1 MIQDVETNS
10 FQVIEFNGLRVQLT
24 RNTKNRVS
32 EKDLKY
38 VISII
43 QNLRNHFYII
53 LLLRALIRRNAYFK
67 FKPYLES
74 KYIKRIIDGGT

>member
-53 LLLRALIRRNAYFK
+53 LLLRAF
-67 FKPYLES
+67 
-74 KYIKRIIDGGT
+74 D